1 MSSAVVPAQRA
12 ESDLALRHQLAN
24 MRGLLILSMLMTESC
39 DEEQILRLAAS
50 SVPSVARCRAEGA
63 YLIEGTWKAVQAALS
78 DPVAREAVTTQLA
91 ALGRNGGPV
100 RLPGRAWSWALPL
113 GSVGSFVGYLLVSAD
128 EKVDI
133 PTEDEKFVLHAL
145 AQQTASALVNA
156 RTHAKERATAAE
168 LRAANESL
176 GATVQ
181 ALKRTTRIHE
191 RFTQVSLADE
201 GRDGIAAA
209 LHELTGYPV
218 AIEDRYGNLQSWAG
232 PHRPTPYPKDPPA
245 RREQLLRRAL
255 REGRPIRDGGRML
268 AVASPRPDVIGVV
281 ALIDPSATAGDQE
294 LLALEYAGTVL
305 AMELVRL
312 RSLAETELRLRRDL
326 VEELLAGTDEESAL
340 ARASALSY
348 DLERPHWVLV
358 LEGRGRTQDADMFFH
373 AVRRAMR
380 ASAVGSM
387 LVTRGDTVVVLADR
401 EVDWEAFRETV
412 LTELGGGRCRIGIG
426 GRCDRPSEF
435 PRSYREATIALKI
448 QRSARGPD
456 QAVSYDDL
464 GVYQLLGEVEDP
476 AVVERLVRRWLGAL
490 IDYDAKRHSELVET
504 LSQYLECGGAY
515 DRAATALCV
524 HRSTLKYRLQRIR
537 EISGLDLTD
546 PDTQFNLQLAT
557 RAWRTLRALR
567 S

>member
-1 MSSAVVPAQRA
+1 
-12 ESDLALRHQLAN
+12 
-24 MRGLLILSMLMTESC
+24 
-39 DEEQILRLAAS
+39 
-50 SVPSVARCRAEGA
+50 
-63 YLIEGTWKAVQAALS
+63 
-78 DPVAREAVTTQLA
+78 
-91 ALGRNGGPV
+91 
-100 RLPGRAWSWALPL
+100 
-113 GSVGSFVGYLLVSAD
+113 
-128 EKVDI
+128 
-133 PTEDEKFVLHAL
+133 
-145 AQQTASALVNA
+145 
-156 RTHAKERATAAE
+156 
-168 LRAANESL
+168 
-176 GATVQ
+176 
-181 ALKRTTRIHE
+181 HE

-358 LEGRGRTQDADMFFH
+358 LEGRGRTQDVDMFFH

-401 EVDWEAFRETV
+401 EVDWEAFR
-412 LTELGGGRCRIGIG
+412 
-426 GRCDRPSEF
+426 
-435 PRSYREATIALKI
+435 
-448 QRSARGPD
+448 
-456 QAVSYDDL
+456 
-464 GVYQLLGEVEDP
+464 
-476 AVVERLVRRWLGAL
+476 
-490 IDYDAKRHSELVET
+490 
-504 LSQYLECGGAY
+504 
-515 DRAATALCV
+515 
-524 HRSTLKYRLQRIR
+524 
-537 EISGLDLTD
+537 
-546 PDTQFNLQLAT
+546 
-557 RAWRTLRALR
+557 
-567 S
+567 